1 MVRAVAFA
9 AMVLV
14 WGCGS
19 PPSADGPPSVLVIV
33 VDTLR
38 ADYLETYGFE
48 RSTMP
53 ATERHLVDRGV
64 VFERA
69 FAPAPWTLPS
79 MIGLFSGRRPGRDLA
94 DPHPATFRFP
104 ADRPT
109 PAETFAA
116 AGWATGAFVG
126 NPLLG
131 PATGFDRGFS
141 EFFVVDSGPEAM
153 EHPSRDLTDRTLAWL
168 ADTPGRFFAWVHY
181 IDPHDPYLPPEAV
194 RGVVA
199 TDPTYRGAL
208 NGRDVHALFA
218 GRLTSADPERDAR
231 YLASLYEG
239 ELRAVD
245 REIGRLLDGLGRR
258 LASTLVV
265 FTADH
270 GEELYEH
277 RGWKHGR
284 TVFEEQLHVPL
295 IVRWD
300 GEVPPGSRVVEAVS
314 LLDLVPTLADAAG
327 LPAPP
332 ELDGSSLL
340 PRLRRDVAGE
350 RPLTA
355 AHHHTG
361 PLRPSARLGRHKL
374 VLFDRDAPSVPES
387 PLDAHLQQDE
397 RNRLPR
403 LALYDLAEDPQELSD
418 RSRERPELVDQLAL
432 VAFEGLDRPGRM
444 LVVVGLEPGRQLDL
458 VLELGGV
465 RPAWER
471 LFLGAEDQVTLEQGR
486 LRAVLMGDG
495 APKALVLPPEAL
507 PLRADPE
514 GLARQGVV
522 VLDGE
527 GRPPLLPRERPGPVV
542 ATWIAA
548 SARAHLPRERD
559 PELERTLRSL
569 GYAQ

>member
-1 MVRAVAFA
+1 M
-9 AMVLV
+9 
-14 WGCGS
+14 
-19 PPSADGPPSVLVIV
+19 LVIV

-38 ADYLETYGFE
+38 ADHLEAYGFE

-53 ATERHLVDRGV
+53 ATQRRLVERGV

-104 ADRPT
+104 ADRAT
-109 PAETFAA
+109 PAEMLAA
-116 AGWATGAFVG
+116 AGWTTGAFVG

-131 PATGFDRGFS
+131 SATGFDRGFS
-141 EFFVVDSGPEAM
+141 EFFVVDAGPEAM
-153 EHPSRDLTDRTLAWL
+153 EHPSRDLTDRALAWL
-168 ADTPGRFFAWVHY
+168 DDTNGPFFAWVHY
-181 IDPHDPYLPPEAV
+181 IDPHDPYLPPDAV

-199 TDPTYRGAL
+199 TDATYRGSL
-208 NGRDVHALFA
+208 GGRDVHALFA
-218 GRLTSADPERDAR
+218 GRLTSAQPERDAR

-239 ELRAVD
+239 ELRGVD
-245 REIGRLLDGLGRR
+245 REIARLLDGIGPRLG
-258 LASTLVV
+258 STLVV

-270 GEELYEH
+270 GEEFYEH

-284 TVFEEQLHVPL
+284 TVFDEQLHVPL

-300 GEVPPGSRVVEAVS
+300 GEVTAGGRVAEAVS
-314 LLDLVPTLADAAG
+314 LLDLVPTLAEATG
-327 LPAPP
+327 LPVPSG
-332 ELDGSSLL
+332 LDGSSLL
-340 PRLRRDVAGE
+340 PRLRREVVGE
-350 RPLTA
+350 RPLSA

-374 VLFDRDAPSVPES
+374 VLFDRDAPSAPES

-397 RNRLPR
+397 RSRLPR
-403 LALYDLAEDPQELSD
+403 LALYDLVADPEELHD
-418 RSRERPELVDQLAL
+418 RSSQRPELVDQLAL
-432 VAFEGLDRPGRM
+432 VAFEGLDRPGRT
-444 LVVVGLEPGRQLDL
+444 VVVIGLEPGRRLDL
-458 VLELGGV
+458 DLDLGGV

-471 LFLGAEDQVTLEQGR
+471 LFLGSADQVTLEGGQ
-486 LRAVLMGDG
+486 LRAVLVGDG

-507 PLRADPE
+507 PLQVDPTA
-514 GLARQGVV
+514 LARQGVV
-522 VLDGE
+522 VLDGD
-527 GRPPLLPRERPGPVV
+527 GGPPLLPRERTGPLV
-542 ATWIAA
+542 ATWIAG
-548 SARAHLPRERD
+548 SARPHLPRDRD